1 MQIMH
6 KVKAILNK
14 YLQVILVIFMFSAM
28 IISSYIL
35 MRNTEFN
42 NMRREANNVLSN
54 MQSNIMLRVS
64 EPKIVIK
71 KTADMI
77 KLMLG
82 EKMDINTIMEYVNGF
97 NKDRNFSRNIV
108 SSYVFIDESP
118 KDSVWYKEVPEIA
131 GEVLIK
137 ERFDKSLEAIIL
149 TYVCRIFDKA
159 GNLRGF
165 VGLNVNFEEV
175 MKLVEHS
182 QIAEGGFGLMFN
194 RNFEFLAHVEREFV
208 GNTSLF
214 DNHIG
219 ISKFKEIFEQKGEV
233 SGLDFT
239 NFRGEKSIAFFRL
252 LENGWYFGIITPEDN
267 YYKNIN
273 KIAKYLSVLGILFSL
288 AISLT
293 LIRIINVK
301 ENMNE
306 LVKEQK
312 QELEITMHRYKSIL
326 NAVPLP
332 ITVTDFDTKVTF
344 INTAV
349 EKFMGITLKEVLGKP
364 CSNCWNINICNTP
377 DCAIECVKRGLKQ
390 TFFTRNDYSYKVD
403 VEVLRNIKNET
414 IGYID
419 VIQDITQVEKMARA
433 EAENA
438 SAAKTAFLAK
448 MSHEIRTPMN
458 AIMGVTEIQLR
469 NEALEP
475 QVRESFAIIYNSGN
489 LLLGIINNILDLS
502 KIEAGKM
509 ELTPVEY
516 EFVGLIND
524 IVQLNAMRNN
534 SKSIKFELYIDENIP
549 MKLIGDEIRIKQI
562 LNNLISNAFKYTEK
576 GKVKLSIFAENE
588 GENTILILQVSDTGC
603 GMSREQVNKL
613 FTTEYIRFNLEA
625 NRSIEGTGLGMA
637 ITHHLVQIMNG
648 KIFADSKM
656 GKGSTFTVHLPQKNT
671 GTGILGEERAKDIMM
686 LRIDKSNIKNLQVD
700 FEYMPY
706 GKVMVVDDVE
716 SNLYVAREMMSHYG
730 LSVEAVSSGFE
741 AIDRIKKG
749 EVYDIVFMDHMM
761 PKMDGMETTKILREF
776 GYTQPIIA
784 LTANALIGQAKIF
797 MRNGFNDFISKPID
811 IRQLNTVLNK
821 FIRNKQPPEILAKAQ
836 KSALEKSNQV
846 VAAPPVNPV
855 LLSFFAKD
863 AANALPVLESTLDKI
878 ETISD
883 DDIQLYAVTAHGVK
897 SALANI
903 GKTELSGLA
912 YTLEKAGKTKDKNII
927 KLQTQELIDALK
939 GIIAEA
945 TPH

>member
-1 MQIMH
+1 MQIML
-6 KVKAILNK
+6 KAKAIVTM
-14 YLQVILVIFMFSAM
+14 YLQVILVFITFSAM
-28 IISSYIL
+28 VVSSYIL
-35 MRNTEFN
+35 MRSVEYD
-42 NMRREANNVLSN
+42 NMKREANGVLSN

-64 EPKIVIK
+64 EPKIVVK

-82 EKMDINTIMEYVNGF
+82 EKMDIHTIKEYVKGF
-97 NKDRNFSRNIV
+97 NKDRNFSQHIV

-118 KDSVWYKEVPEIA
+118 TDSIWYKEVPGAA

-137 ERFDKSLEAIIL
+137 ERFDKSLDAVII
-149 TYVCRIFDKA
+149 TYICRIFDKA
-159 GNLRGF
+159 GNPRGI
-165 VGLNVNFEEV
+165 VGLNVNFEDV
-175 MKLVEHS
+175 MKLVENS

-194 RNFEFLAHVEREFV
+194 RNFEFLAHAERKFV

-219 ISKFKEIFEQKGEV
+219 IYKFKDIFEQKGEV
-233 SGLDFT
+233 FGLDFI
-239 NFRGEKSIAFFRL
+239 NFRGEKSIAFFRQ
-252 LENGWYFGIITPEDN
+252 LENGWYFGIITPEYK
-267 YYKNIN
+267 YYSNIN
-273 KIAKYLSVLGILFSL
+273 KIAKYLSILGILFTL

-293 LIRIINVK
+293 LIRIINTK
-301 ENMNE
+301 DSMNK
-306 LVKEQK
+306 LIKEQK
-312 QELEITMHRYKSIL
+312 RELEITAHRYMSIL

-332 ITVTDFDTKVTF
+332 ITVTDLNTKVTF

-349 EKFMGITLKEVLGKP
+349 ERLLGVTLKDVLGKP

-377 DCAIECVKRGLKQ
+377 NCAIECVKRGLKQ
-390 TFFTRNDYSYKVD
+390 TFFTNNDCSYKVD
-403 VEVLRNIKNET
+403 VEVLRNIKNEP

-419 VIQDITQVEKMARA
+419 VVQDITQVEKMARA
-433 EAENA
+433 EAESA

-469 NEALEP
+469 NEALVP

-509 ELTPVEY
+509 ELMPVEY
-516 EFVGLIND
+516 EFIGLIHD

-534 SKSIKFELYIDENIP
+534 SKPIKFELYIDENVP
-549 MKLIGDEIRIKQI
+549 LEMIGDEIRIKQI
-562 LNNLISNAFKYTEK
+562 LNNLISNAFKYTER
-576 GKVKLSIFAENE
+576 GKVKLSIFAENDDK
-588 GENTILILQVSDTGC
+588 NTMLILQVSDTGS

-637 ITHHLVQIMNG
+637 ITQHLVQMMNG
-648 KIFADSKM
+648 KIFADSKI

-671 GTGILGEERAKDIMM
+671 GTGILGEKRAKDIMM
-686 LRIDKSNIKNLQVD
+686 LKIDRTNIKNVQLD
-700 FEYMPY
+700 FEYMPH

-716 SNLYVAREMMSHYG
+716 SNLYVAKEMMSHYG

-741 AIDRIKKG
+741 AIDKIKNG
-749 EVYDIVFMDHMM
+749 EIYDIIFMDHMM
-761 PKMDGMETTKILREF
+761 PKMDGMETTKILRES
-776 GYTQPIIA
+776 GYTHPIVA

-797 MRNGFNDFISKPID
+797 MENGFDDFISKPID
-811 IRQLNTVLNK
+811 IRQLNTVLKK
-821 FIRNKQPPEILAKAQ
+821 FIHNKQTPEVIAKAKETVSV
-836 KSALEKSNQV
+836 KSDPAV
-846 VAAPPVNPV
+846 PAVNPV

-863 AANALPVLESTLDKI
+863 AENALPILESALAGID
-878 ETISD
+878 TISD
-883 DDIQLYAVTAHGVK
+883 DDIQLYAVTAHGIK
-897 SALANI
+897 SALVNI
-903 GKTELSGLA
+903 GRTELSQKA
-912 YTLEKAGKTKDKNII
+912 YALEKAGKAKDKTII
-927 KLQTQELIDALK
+927 KQQTQELVDALK
-939 GIIAEA
+939 KIIAEV
-945 TPH
+945 PH